1 MSDTSTTSATTT
13 TAAAAA
19 VADDDDD
26 AAKDRLAA
34 DTDAAGAEGRSKAM
48 MEYFRKRCKSG
59 GVTTTADSQ
68 NVTACEASSSTDADC
83 TLLAS
88 EQATLDVHKEY
99 GYYHTVSSSDARV
112 LRAALAKERVP
123 IFRRS
128 ESKSRRSMAG
138 AGMRFAYPKDRITEG
153 EVSQSLSPAKS
164 DTKSFRDIF
173 LRRRNRS
180 ERCEPNPDIAAE
192 GKPKSGGVRIRNLFV
207 SFRSRPR
214 SSSVSY
220 TPVEATSSA
229 TTTTTTTSSTAVATS
244 VQTVGKKKKFKVT
257 PATLLPSLKRP
268 EPPRVGPEDFVEMYC
283 RSRTTSDPRSD
294 ALLKAKV
301 AANLHKVSTCT
312 IAVHLLTLS
321 VTVDTQHC
329 IAVHLLMLS
338 VTVDTQHCIAVH
350 LLMLSMTVDTAAL
363 HSGTFA
369 RAVNDSGHTALHS
382 GTFAH
387 AVNDGGHSSTA

>member
-1 MSDTSTTSATTT
+1 MSYTTTTATTTTTTTT
-13 TAAAAA
+13 TAAAAG
-19 VADDDDD
+19 DED
-26 AAKDRLAA
+26 AGKDRMTA
-34 DTDAAGAEGRSKAM
+34 DTDASSAEGGSKGM

-59 GVTTTADSQ
+59 GVTTMAESQ
-68 NVTACEASSSTDADC
+68 NVTVSEASSSTDADC
-83 TLLAS
+83 QSLAS
-88 EQATLDVHKEY
+88 EHTTLEVHKEY

-128 ESKSRRSMAG
+128 ESKSRRSMGG

-153 EVSQSLSPAKS
+153 EVSRPDGQSVSPARS

-180 ERCEPNPDIAAE
+180 ERSEPNADISAE

-229 TTTTTTTSSTAVATS
+229 STTTTTTSSTAVATS

-283 RSRTTSDPRSD
+283 RSRTTSDPRAD

-301 AANLHKVSTCT
+301 AANLHKVST
-312 IAVHLLTLS
+312 AVRPLTLY
-321 VTVDTQHC
+321 
-329 IAVHLLMLS
+329 
-338 VTVDTQHCIAVH
+338 
-350 LLMLSMTVDTAAL
+350 TA
-363 HSGTFA
+363 
-369 RAVNDSGHTALHS
+369 HTHIRPL
-382 GTFAH
+382 TLYTAH
-387 AVNDGGHSSTA
+387 IHIQVFIKLRGSRKLYLATC